1 MHKASGLSWFIFIFC
16 HFSKPMFFIGID
28 VSKAKLDCSL
38 LLEVASSKRR
48 AKTVANTQAGIT
60 DLLAWCAK
68 QHVANHELH
77 AILEGTGVYHE
88 QAALALTDA
97 GVTVSIVNPA
107 QVKDFGRSLGIRTK
121 TDGVDS
127 LVLARYGALLSPR
140 PWQPPTRE
148 ARVLQALLSRRE
160 AIAQDLQRERN
171 RLEKAD
177 ATETPPLIHQSLV
190 DSIAFLETQ
199 LAKLQQDIDDHIQKH
214 PDLKAD
220 RKLLTSIPAVGPQ
233 VGNHLLSVMHNHRF
247 QSAEQL
253 AAYLGLVPVER
264 QSGTSILGR
273 PHLSKAGPARIRA
286 ILYMAAV
293 VGTQHN
299 PHLKDLYQRLQE
311 RGKTK
316 MSALGAVMRKLVHLC
331 FGVLKTRQPY
341 QPDYGRSA

>member
-1 MHKASGLSWFIFIFC
+1 MLFL
-16 HFSKPMFFIGID
+16 GID

-38 LLEVASSKRR
+38 LLDVASGKRR
-48 AKTVANTQAGIT
+48 AKTVANSQAGVSE
-60 DLLAWCAK
+60 LLTWCAK
-68 QHVANHELH
+68 HHAPSHELH

-88 QAALALTDA
+88 KAALALADA

-107 QVKDFGRSLGIRTK
+107 QIKDFGRSLGVRTK

-127 LVLARYGALLSPR
+127 WVLARYGALLQPR
-140 PWQPPTRE
+140 PWTPPAQE

-171 RLEKAD
+171 RLEKAE
-177 ATETPPLIHQSLV
+177 ATETPSIIRHSLL
-190 DSIAFLETQ
+190 DSIAFLEQ
-199 LAKLQQDIDDHIQKH
+199 QRAKLQQDINDHINKH

-220 RKLLTSIPAVGPQ
+220 RDLLTSIPAVGPQ
-233 VGNHLLSVMHNHRF
+233 VGNQVLAVMHNHHF

-273 PHLSKAGPARIRA
+273 PRLSKAGPARIRA
-286 ILYMAAV
+286 VLYMAAI

-299 PHLKDLYQRLQE
+299 PHVKALYLRLQA

-316 MSALGAVMRKLVHLC
+316 MSALGAAMRKLVHLC

-341 QPDYGRSA
+341 QPNYAI

>member
-1 MHKASGLSWFIFIFC
+1 
-16 HFSKPMFFIGID
+16 MFFIGID

-38 LLEVASSKRR
+38 LLDVASGKRR
-48 AKTVANTQAGIT
+48 AKTVANSKAGVSE
-60 DLLAWCAK
+60 LLAWCVK
-68 QHVANHELH
+68 QHASPYELH

-88 QAALALTDA
+88 PAALALADA

-107 QVKDFGRSLGIRTK
+107 QVKDFGRSLGVRTK

-127 LVLARYGALLSPR
+127 RVLARYGALLKPR
-140 PWQPPTRE
+140 PWTPPAQE
-148 ARVLQALLSRRE
+148 ARILQALLSRRE

-177 ATETPPLIHQSLV
+177 ATETPPLIRQSIL
-190 DSIAFLETQ
+190 DSIAFLEQQ
-199 LAKLQQDIDDHIQKH
+199 LAKLQQDIDDHINKH
-214 PDLKAD
+214 PNLKAD
-220 RKLLTSIPAVGPQ
+220 RELLVSIPAVGPQ
-233 VGNHLLSVMHNHRF
+233 VGNHLLAVMHNHHF

-253 AAYLGLVPVER
+253 AAYLGLVPIER

-273 PHLSKAGPARIRA
+273 PRLSKAGPSRVRA
-286 ILYMAAV
+286 VLYMAAI

-299 PHLKDLYQRLQE
+299 PHIKALYQRLQA

-316 MSALGAVMRKLVHLC
+316 MSALGAAMRKLVHLC

-341 QPDYGRSA
+341 QANYAC